1 MKNIKLKENL
11 GDILFVLVYGLCS
24 AAGVQFFLQSANIYT
39 SGITGFAQVLVSS
52 LQHFLGL
59 TTSLAVW
66 NLLLNVPLFII
77 SWRVLG
83 KKFTLYTITS
93 VVSMSLF
100 LKVLPEHQLTNDP
113 VVAAIFGGALTGVGI
128 GICLRRG
135 FSTGGVDIIALVIQR
150 TFGRTVG
157 QISFIANSL
166 IVIAA
171 SLLYGFQN
179 GLYSIISIYVGIMVI
194 DRLYIQ
200 QQLETVS
207 IYTKK
212 PEEILL
218 FLKAATKRGYTYNR
232 DFLGGYHDQ
241 PVTVLT
247 IILTKYEEILLIKQL
262 REVDPEVFINIQP
275 TERVRGNF
283 IQLQ

>member
-1 MKNIKLKENL
+1 MKNIKLRENA
-11 GDILFVLVYGLCS
+11 GDVFFVLLYGLCS

-52 LQHFLGL
+52 LQHFFHFS
-59 TTSLAVW
+59 TSIAVW
-66 NLLLNVPLFII
+66 NLLLNLPLFII
-77 SWRVLG
+77 SWRILG
-83 KKFTLYTITS
+83 KKFTLYTIAS

-100 LKVLPEHQLTNDP
+100 LKILPVSQLTNDP

-135 FSTGGVDIIALVIQR
+135 FSTGGIDIIALVIQR
-150 TFGRTVG
+150 AFGKTVG

-166 IVIAA
+166 IVVAA

-212 PEEILL
+212 PEEVLL
-218 FLKAATKRGYTYNR
+218 FLKTATNRGYTYNH
-232 DFLGGYHDQ
+232 DFLGGYHNQ
-241 PVTVLT
+241 PITVLT
-247 IILTKYEEILLIKQL
+247 IVLTKYEEILLIKQL

-283 IQLQ
+283 VHLQ